1 MYKAT
6 DIAQYILYRGVQ
18 LNRSITL
25 MMLQNMLYDIQK
37 ESLQLFNRPMFFE
50 IIEAWGNGPFIP
62 KVYYKYAGAGAS
74 EIYEFKKPDVEFE
87 IEDKNIIERVMD
99 SYKDDNPWLFKERV
113 NSAYNRALNGDSDKP
128 IIKRDDIKI
137 FG

>member
-18 LNRSITL
+18 LNRPITL
-25 MMLQNMLYDIQK
+25 MILQNMLYDIQK
-37 ESLQLFNRPMFFE
+37 ESLQLFDRPMFSE
-50 IIEAWGNGPFIP
+50 IIEAWSNFPVVP
-62 KVYYKYAGAGAS
+62 KVYYMYAGAGAS
-74 EIYEFKKPDVEFE
+74 EIYEFNKPNVEFE

-99 SYKDDNPWLFKERV
+99 SYKDDNPWIFKERV
-113 NSAYNRALNGDSDKP
+113 DSAYNRALNRDSNKP
-128 IIKRDDIKI
+128 VIKREDIKR